1 MATAGLEN
9 NPHAGYVN
17 YGAPD
22 VALRAGSD
30 RLTASA
36 DEDLD
41 GLRHGLR
48 GMLDVSHSLAA
59 TAAFERT
66 ELDIHDI
73 DIDAN
78 TVRVGLRWYFP
89 SRGFAAR

>member
-1 MATAGLEN
+1 MRCAPAAT
-9 NPHAGYVN
+9 
-17 YGAPD
+17 
-22 VALRAGSD
+22 GSP
-30 RLTASA
+30 ASA
-36 DEDLD
+36 EEDLD
-41 GLRHGLR
+41 GLRYGLR
-48 GMLDVSHSLAA
+48 GMLDVNHSLAA

-66 ELDIHDI
+66 ELDIH